1 MAGDHGHAHDHDHGH
16 DHAQHL
22 HAHHVHA
29 HDLAAAR
36 AGNRRSLALAL
47 GLNAAYTALEAAA
60 GFATGSLAL
69 LADAGHNL
77 SDVLALALAFGAV
90 WLAARPAGANRTF
103 GYERAEVLA
112 ALANALSLVVV
123 ATLVLVEAAQRFA
136 DPPEVSG
143 GWLLG
148 VAAVGVAI
156 NLASAAAVFRRGG
169 VDLNMRASF
178 LHLLA
183 DAASSVG
190 VLVAGAIVLATG
202 WRYADPILGVLI
214 SVLVLG
220 STWSILRDSVLVL
233 LEAAP
238 RGVDVPAIGRALA
251 AQEHVVNVH
260 DLHVWT
266 ITSGF
271 LALSAHVLVEPGADC
286 HDARRRL
293 EQLLGERFAIE
304 HTTLQV
310 DHAAAATSIV
320 PVDEVRRRG
329 P

>member
-1 MAGDHGHAHDHDHGH
+1 MAAGHHGHGH
-16 DHAQHL
+16 DHAHDHGAHL
-22 HAHHVHA
+22 HGHQVHA
-29 HDLAAAR
+29 RDLAAAR

-47 GLNAAYTALEAAA
+47 GLNAGFTAFQAVV

-77 SDVLALALAFGAV
+77 SDVLALALAFGAA

-103 GYERAEVLA
+103 GNERAEVLA

-123 ATLVLVEAAQRFA
+123 ATLVLVEAARRFA

-143 GWLLG
+143 GWLIG
-148 VAAVGVAI
+148 VAAAGVAI

-178 LHLLA
+178 LHLVA

-190 VLVAGAIVLATG
+190 VLVAGVVVLATG

-220 STWSILRDSVLVL
+220 STWGILRDSVLVL

-238 RGVDVPAIGRALA
+238 RGVDVPAMGRALA
-251 AQEHVVNVH
+251 AEAEVVNVH

-293 EQLLGERFAIE
+293 ELVLGERFGIE

-320 PVDEVRRRG
+320 PVEDVRRHRA
-329 P
+329 